1 MVERR
6 SPSRLAGSE
15 GISDTPR
22 PEVRFIRVPSI
33 AERKLG
39 TDYVAPMRLDPRVL
53 EQMQST
59 IRDLEAKYADALKS
73 QVAMLQVLVEPAR
86 KGDADA
92 RERLYALSHDMRG
105 LAGTFGHAIVG
116 QFADSLCRYIE
127 QAKDGGWG
135 DGTVVSFHVDA
146 IRDALE
152 NPGTDPAITMETL
165 NALDRLIGASGMRR
179 NAGNA
184 GRSTG

>member
-92 RERLYALSHDMRG
+92 RERLYALSHDMRVKVNAKLNRLFAPRESYYYLG
-105 LAGTFGHAIVG
+105 QLEFVG
-116 QFADSLCRYIE
+116 
-127 QAKDGGWG
+127 
-135 DGTVVSFHVDA
+135 
-146 IRDALE
+146 
-152 NPGTDPAITMETL
+152 
-165 NALDRLIGASGMRR
+165 
-179 NAGNA
+179 
-184 GRSTG
+184 